1 MWVPCKLLRLSSV
14 LAAASVLIFSSGSF
28 SQTVTKQAVP
38 TQTVVVQVSAPNTGK
53 QVLDHVE
60 LAMRWYRQWENADM
74 FVVRSADEL
83 YIENGQAIARQ
94 AMKLEFQS
102 ALAEATIIGEKS
114 GKASHAH
121 TGTPSTVDAQN
132 IFQALQSIE
141 PQIQTLKN
149 ELDTVNRKILQVSAK
164 KRPPLLAQRDTLQG
178 QIQLALALQGNL
190 QKLTSFMTL
199 AEDANGATT
208 ELTGK
213 IRGLEKTVPALQT
226 VVAPVQAGAGVKSQS
241 APKIVSA
248 PAPVTNAQGAGLV
261 GQLGQMFHLISS
273 LRALDQL
280 SDATAQMQTSTLALR
295 APLLIELRAILREG
309 QLEIQNV
316 TANSGAGPNGAQP
329 AQLSGSHSQQPAQ
342 AATGIP
348 APLQAGGQQSPRS
361 MQLLVQRF
369 KLLSDATMPLSQQL
383 ILIDQS
389 QANLTQLQNSMEREY
404 TAIMRSVL
412 LRVAMIFLSLGLIW
426 LFSELWRRASFR
438 YIRDARRRHQFL
450 VLRRV
455 VTGFCMGIVIILGFV
470 SEFSSLATYA
480 GLITAGVAVA
490 LQTVI
495 LSVAAYFFLVGRYGV
510 RVGDR
515 ITVVYSGA
523 IGVSG
528 EVLDI
533 GLVRFYMLEMT
544 GSGIDMQP
552 TGRICVFP
560 NSVLFQT
567 TPLFKQIPGTEYTWR
582 ELALPL
588 HPECDVQLAEKD
600 LLAAVDAIYAEY
612 RPLLEKQHHSV
623 EHLLDVHMDVP
634 KPYTRVRFSATGLEA
649 VVRYPIPLRQAAQM
663 DDRMVIEMTEILR
676 KNPTIRLAVG
686 GVPELRSA
694 IKN

>member
-38 TQTVVVQVSAPNTGK
+38 TQAVVVQASAPNTGK

-60 LAMRWYRQWENADM
+60 LVMRWYRQWENADM

-178 QIQLALALQGNL
+178 QIQLALALQDNL

-208 ELTGK
+208 ELTRK
-213 IRGLEKTVPALQT
+213 IRSLEKTVPALQT
-226 VVAPVQAGAGVKSQS
+226 VVAPGQAGAGVKSQS

>member
-28 SQTVTKQAVP
+28 SQTIAKQAVP
-38 TQTVVVQVSAPNTGK
+38 TQTVVVQASAPNTGK

-60 LAMRWYRQWENADM
+60 LVMRWYRLWENADM

-102 ALAEATIIGEKS
+102 ALAEATIIGQKS
-114 GKASHAH
+114 GKASHADA
-121 TGTPSTVDAQN
+121 GTPNTVDARN
-132 IFQALQSIE
+132 IFQTLQSIE

-226 VVAPVQAGAGVKSQS
+226 VVAPGQAGAGVKSQS

-261 GQLGQMFHLISS
+261 GQLGQMFHLIRS

-588 HPECDVQLAEKD
+588 HPECDVQLAEKE
-600 LLAAVDAIYAEY
+600 LLTAVDAIYAEY

>member
-28 SQTVTKQAVP
+28 SQTIAKQAVP
-38 TQTVVVQVSAPNTGK
+38 TQTVVVQASAPNTGK

-60 LAMRWYRQWENADM
+60 LVMRWYRLWENADM

-102 ALAEATIIGEKS
+102 ALAEATIIGQKS
-114 GKASHAH
+114 GKASHADA
-121 TGTPSTVDAQN
+121 GTPNTVDARN
-132 IFQALQSIE
+132 IFQTLQSIE

-178 QIQLALALQGNL
+178 QIQLALALRDNL

-213 IRGLEKTVPALQT
+213 IRGLEKTVPALQA
-226 VVAPVQAGAGVKSQS
+226 VVAPGQAGAGVKSRS
-241 APKIVSA
+241 TPKIVSA

-582 ELALPL
+582 ELVLPL

>member
-28 SQTVTKQAVP
+28 SQTIAKQAVP
-38 TQTVVVQVSAPNTGK
+38 TQTVVVQASAPNTGK

-60 LAMRWYRQWENADM
+60 LVMRWYRLWENADM

-102 ALAEATIIGEKS
+102 ALAEATIIGQKS
-114 GKASHAH
+114 GKASHADA
-121 TGTPSTVDAQN
+121 GTPNTVDARN
-132 IFQALQSIE
+132 IFQTLQSIE

-178 QIQLALALQGNL
+178 QIQLALALRDNL

-213 IRGLEKTVPALQT
+213 IRGLEKTVPALQA
-226 VVAPVQAGAGVKSQS
+226 VVAPGQAGAGVKSQA

-348 APLQAGGQQSPRS
+348 APLQAGGQQSPHS

-588 HPECDVQLAEKD
+588 HSECDVQLAEKD

>member
-14 LAAASVLIFSSGSF
+14 FAAASVLTFSSGSF
-28 SQTVTKQAVP
+28 SQTIAKQAVP
-38 TQTVVVQVSAPNTGK
+38 TQTVVVQASAPNTGK

-60 LAMRWYRQWENADM
+60 LVMRWYRLWENADM

-102 ALAEATIIGEKS
+102 ALAEATIIGQKS
-114 GKASHAH
+114 GKASHADA
-121 TGTPSTVDAQN
+121 GTPNTVDARN
-132 IFQALQSIE
+132 IFQTLQSIE

-178 QIQLALALQGNL
+178 QIQLALALRDNL

-213 IRGLEKTVPALQT
+213 IRGLEKAVPALQT
-226 VVAPVQAGAGVKSQS
+226 VVAPGQAGAGVKSQS

-261 GQLGQMFHLISS
+261 GQLGQMFHLIRS

-295 APLLIELRAILREG
+295 APLLSELRAILREG

-588 HPECDVQLAEKD
+588 HSECDVQLAEKD

>member
-28 SQTVTKQAVP
+28 SQTIAKQAVP
-38 TQTVVVQVSAPNTGK
+38 TQTVVVQASAPNTGK

-60 LAMRWYRQWENADM
+60 LVMRWYRLWENADM

-102 ALAEATIIGEKS
+102 ALAEATIIGQKS
-114 GKASHAH
+114 GKASHADA
-121 TGTPSTVDAQN
+121 GTPNTVDAQN

-178 QIQLALALQGNL
+178 QIQLALALRDNL

-199 AEDANGATT
+199 SEDANGAAT

-213 IRGLEKTVPALQT
+213 IRGLEKAVPALQT
-226 VVAPVQAGAGVKSQS
+226 VVAPGQAGAGVKSQA

-588 HPECDVQLAEKD
+588 HPECDVQLAEKE
-600 LLAAVDAIYAEY
+600 LLTAVDAIYAEY

>member
-14 LAAASVLIFSSGSF
+14 FAAASVLIFSSGSF

-38 TQTVVVQVSAPNTGK
+38 TQTVVVQATAPNTGK

-60 LAMRWYRQWENADM
+60 LVMRWYRQWENADM
-74 FVVRSADEL
+74 FVVHSADEL

-226 VVAPVQAGAGVKSQS
+226 VVAPGQAGAGVKSQS
-241 APKIVSA
+241 TPKIVSA

-261 GQLGQMFHLISS
+261 GQLGQMFHLIRS

-582 ELALPL
+582 ELVLPL

-663 DDRMVIEMTEILR
+663 DDRMVIEMTETLR

-694 IKN
+694 IKT

>member
-28 SQTVTKQAVP
+28 SQTIAKQAVP
-38 TQTVVVQVSAPNTGK
+38 TQTVVVQASAPNTGK

-60 LAMRWYRQWENADM
+60 LVMRWYRLWENADM

-102 ALAEATIIGEKS
+102 ALAEATIIGQKS
-114 GKASHAH
+114 GKASHADA
-121 TGTPSTVDAQN
+121 GTPNTVDARN
-132 IFQALQSIE
+132 IFQTLQSIE

-178 QIQLALALQGNL
+178 QIQLALALRDNL

-213 IRGLEKTVPALQT
+213 IRGLEKTVPALQA
-226 VVAPVQAGAGVKSQS
+226 VVAPGQAGAGVKSQA

-588 HPECDVQLAEKD
+588 HSECDVQLAEKD

>member
-1 MWVPCKLLRLSSV
+1 MWVPCKLLRLRSV
-14 LAAASVLIFSSGSF
+14 FAAASVLIFSSGSF

-38 TQTVVVQVSAPNTGK
+38 TQTVVVQASAPNTGK

-60 LAMRWYRQWENADM
+60 LVMRWYRLWENADM

-226 VVAPVQAGAGVKSQS
+226 VVAPGQAGAGVKSQS

-261 GQLGQMFHLISS
+261 GQLGQMFHLIRS

-295 APLLIELRAILREG
+295 APLLSELRAILREG

-588 HPECDVQLAEKD
+588 HSECDVQLAEKE
-600 LLAAVDAIYAEY
+600 LLTAVDAIYAEY

>member
-28 SQTVTKQAVP
+28 SQTIAKQAVP
-38 TQTVVVQVSAPNTGK
+38 TQTVVVQASAPNTGK

-60 LAMRWYRQWENADM
+60 LVMRWYRQWENADM

-213 IRGLEKTVPALQT
+213 IRGLEKTVPALQA
-226 VVAPVQAGAGVKSQS
+226 VVAPGQAGAGVKSQS

-261 GQLGQMFHLISS
+261 GQLGQMFHLIRS

-295 APLLIELRAILREG
+295 APLLSELRAILREG

-348 APLQAGGQQSPRS
+348 APLQAGGQQSPHS

-588 HPECDVQLAEKD
+588 HSECDVQLAEKD

>member
-28 SQTVTKQAVP
+28 SQTIAKQAVP
-38 TQTVVVQVSAPNTGK
+38 TQTVVVQASAPNTGK

-60 LAMRWYRQWENADM
+60 LVMRWYRLWENADM

-102 ALAEATIIGEKS
+102 ALAEATIIGQKS
-114 GKASHAH
+114 GKASHADA
-121 TGTPSTVDAQN
+121 GTPNTVDARN
-132 IFQALQSIE
+132 IFQTLQSIE

-226 VVAPVQAGAGVKSQS
+226 VVAPGQAGAGVKSQS

-261 GQLGQMFHLISS
+261 GQLGQMFHLIRS

-588 HPECDVQLAEKD
+588 HSECDVQLAEKE
-600 LLAAVDAIYAEY
+600 LLTAVDAIYAEY

>member
-28 SQTVTKQAVP
+28 GQTIAKQAVP

-226 VVAPVQAGAGVKSQS
+226 VVAPGQAGAGVKSQS

>member
-14 LAAASVLIFSSGSF
+14 FAAASVLIFSSGSF

-38 TQTVVVQVSAPNTGK
+38 TQTVVVQATAPNTGK

-60 LAMRWYRQWENADM
+60 LVMRWYRLWENADM

-102 ALAEATIIGEKS
+102 ALAEATIIGQKS
-114 GKASHAH
+114 GKASHADA
-121 TGTPSTVDAQN
+121 GTPNTVDARN
-132 IFQALQSIE
+132 IFQTLQSIE

-149 ELDTVNRKILQVSAK
+149 ELDTVNRKILKVSAK

-178 QIQLALALQGNL
+178 QIQLALALQDNL

-199 AEDANGATT
+199 AEDANGAAT

-213 IRGLEKTVPALQT
+213 IRSLEKTVPALQT
-226 VVAPVQAGAGVKSQS
+226 VVAPGQAGAGVKSQS
-241 APKIVSA
+241 TPKIVSA
-248 PAPVTNAQGAGLV
+248 PAPVTNAQNDGLV
-261 GQLGQMFHLISS
+261 GQLGQMFHLIGS

-295 APLLIELRAILREG
+295 APLLSELRAILQEG

-342 AATGIP
+342 AATGNP
-348 APLQAGGQQSPRS
+348 APLQAGGQQSPHS
-361 MQLLVQRF
+361 TQLLVQRF

-438 YIRDARRRHQFL
+438 YIRDARRRRQFL

-582 ELALPL
+582 ELVLPL

-663 DDRMVIEMTEILR
+663 DDRMVIEMTETLR

-694 IKN
+694 IKT

>member
-28 SQTVTKQAVP
+28 GQTIAKQAVP

-226 VVAPVQAGAGVKSQS
+226 VVAPVQAGAGVKSQV

-588 HPECDVQLAEKD
+588 HSECDVQLAEKD

>member
-28 SQTVTKQAVP
+28 SQTIAKQAVP
-38 TQTVVVQVSAPNTGK
+38 TQTVVVQASAPNTGK

-60 LAMRWYRQWENADM
+60 LVMRWYRLWENADM

-102 ALAEATIIGEKS
+102 ALAEATIIGQKS
-114 GKASHAH
+114 GKASHADA
-121 TGTPSTVDAQN
+121 GTPNTVDARN
-132 IFQALQSIE
+132 IFQTLQSIE

-178 QIQLALALQGNL
+178 QIQLALALRDNL

-213 IRGLEKTVPALQT
+213 IRGLEKTVPALQA
-226 VVAPVQAGAGVKSQS
+226 VVAPGQAGAGVKSQA

-348 APLQAGGQQSPRS
+348 APLQAGGQQSPHS

-588 HPECDVQLAEKD
+588 HSECDVQLAEKD

-623 EHLLDVHMDVP
+623 EHLLDIHMDVP